1 MEGGEGG
8 GAGGA
13 GVNKFL
19 YSYCFIGLRRNNYDG
34 GHRRYAKVAQL

>member
-13 GVNKFL
+13 GVNELL
-19 YSYCFIGLRRNNYDG
+19 YSYCIIGLRRNYYDG
-34 GHRRYAKVAQL
+34 GHR